1 MDEEPSRPRLRGVSL
16 IVARVA
22 ALTLS
27 IGVIALIAAQAGLGG
42 CRATGADIEAEAPS
56 SSSGPGSPPPPS
68 ATSTAREEEEDPA
81 FMGGAKAPAG
91 GWARPRKPSP
101 PQTAAPSQTAAPQG
115 QK

>member
-1 MDEEPSRPRLRGVSL
+1 MDEEPSRPRLRGAPL

-42 CRATGADIEAEAPS
+42 CRATSADIEAEAPA
-56 SSSGPGSPPPPS
+56 SGDPRSPPPPS
-68 ATSTAREEEEDPA
+68 ATATAREEEEDPA

-91 GWARPRKPSP
+91 EWARPRKPSP
-101 PQTAAPSQTAAPQG
+101 PQTAAPSPTAAPQG

>member
-1 MDEEPSRPRLRGVSL
+1 MDEEPSRPRLRGVPL
-16 IVARVA
+16 ILARVA

-42 CRATGADIEAEAPS
+42 CRATSPDIEAEAPS
-56 SSSGPGSPPPPS
+56 SRDPGAPPPPA
-68 ATSTAREEEEDPA
+68 ATSTAREEEEEPA

-101 PQTAAPSQTAAPQG
+101 PQTAAPSQTSAPQG